1 MAQIDTSIYGLLGR
15 GVKSVQDYNQEAQAT
30 EAAKLGNLLNRSKID
45 EYQTGVQEK
54 NALRDYLSSGANL
67 STPEGQQ
74 GLYRVAPTQAG
85 GILKDQAAMLKEGA
99 QARASNA
106 TASASEWDL
115 RLKKANTAIS
125 DIASLGSR
133 DEAISSLQK
142 HLQAGDLDEGKYQS
156 VLQTIPQD
164 PAQFPEW
171 RKGML
176 MRILDAKTQL
186 ELSKPV
192 IQTRNTGGST
202 DTLAIDP
209 MTGAVKVTN
218 TVKNTNSPNAVLSA
232 NTSRANNRDT
242 IAAENMRAGVNANG
256 SVSPDMETTA
266 KAIANGQLPAPT
278 GMALLNP
285 KNQRILARVMEIN
298 PEYDATT
305 VSAKK
310 KAASDFTSGTL
321 GNSMRSFATAG
332 AHLDTLGQL
341 VDALDNGNVQ
351 VINKIGNYIGQQT
364 GSTAPTNFDAAKDVV
379 GKEVVKAIVAGGGGV
394 AEREELAKRLDNAK
408 SPAQLK
414 GVIKTYSELMKAQHD
429 NLLIQ
434 RRAAG
439 LPDSTLPDYSKTS
452 GASGDAGSAT
462 PPDIQVILNKHGGK

>member
-1 MAQIDTSIYGLLGR
+1 MAQIDTSIYANLLR
-15 GVKSVQDYNQEAQAT
+15 PPKSLQDYDNEAIAAQANRL
-30 EAAKLGNLLNRSKID
+30 ALQSQQAQLAQHQRQLND
-45 EYQTGVQEK
+45 ELAFR
-54 NALRDYLSSGANL
+54 NALANGADDATL
-67 STPEGQQ
+67 LRT
-74 GLYRVAPTQAG
+74 APTQAM
-85 GILKDQAAMLKEGA
+85 A
-99 QARASNA
+99 
-106 TASASEWDL
+106 
-115 RLKKANTAIS
+115 
-125 DIASLGSR
+125 
-133 DEAISSLQK
+133 LQK
-142 HLQAGDLDEGKYQS
+142 NRAEVGKETAQTREANSKADAASYELQIKRKNEHLQQLVTVSDVPGAVGWINDAVKSGELPMQQATQVIQKLQS
-156 VLQTIPQD
+156 GELSLAD
-164 PAQFPEW
+164 W
-171 RKGML
+171 RQKAILGG
-176 MRILDAKTQL
+176 LDAKAQL
-186 ELSKPV
+186 EMTKPDV
-192 IQTRNTGGST
+192 QLVNTGSATVAMNKNGY
-202 DTLAIDP
+202 APGGVGPVAGVAPIK
-209 MTGAVKVTN
+209 MTATPGE
-218 TVKNTNSPNAVLSA
+218 VLQA

-242 IAAENMRAGVNANG
+242 IAAENMRAGVNPDG
-256 SVSPDMETTA
+256 SVSPDMEITA
-266 KAIANGQLPAPT
+266 KAIASGQLPAPT

-341 VDALDNGNVQ
+341 VDALDNGNIQ
-351 VINKIGNYIGQQT
+351 ALNKIGNYFSQQT
-364 GSTAPTNFDAAKDVV
+364 GGTAPTNFDAAKDVV

-394 AEREELAKRLDNAK
+394 AEREGLAKRLDNAK

-452 GASGDAGSAT
+452 GSSGDSGST
-462 PPDIQVILNKHGGK
+462 VPDDIQAILKKHGGK